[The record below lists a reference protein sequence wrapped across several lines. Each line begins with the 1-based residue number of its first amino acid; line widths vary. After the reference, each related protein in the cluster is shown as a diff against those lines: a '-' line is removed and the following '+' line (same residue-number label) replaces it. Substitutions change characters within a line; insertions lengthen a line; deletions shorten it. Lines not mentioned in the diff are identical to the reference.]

1 MATTLVPGDLVI
13 HPHDTHALATVIQVM
28 GDFVAIKDDFGV
40 VVTDAGESLWSSRRL
55 LALTTNRRV
64 RVGVAF

>member
-13 HPHDTHALATVIQVM
+13 HPHDTHALATVIQVR
-28 GDFVAIKDDFGV
+28 GALVAIKDDVGV

-64 RVGVAF
+64 RVGIAF

>member
-1 MATTLVPGDLVI
+1 MVTTLVPGDLVI
-13 HPHDTHALATVIQVM
+13 HPHDTHALATVIQVR
-28 GDFVAIKDDFGV
+28 GDFMAIKDDVGV
-40 VVTDAGESLWSSRRL
+40 VVTEAGESLWSSRGL

>member
-28 GDFVAIKDDFGV
+28 GDFVATKDEFGV
-40 VVTDAGESLWSSRRL
+40 VVTDAGESFRSSRRL

>member
-13 HPHDTHALATVIQVM
+13 HPHDIHALATVIQVV
-28 GDFVAIKDDFGV
+28 GALVAIKDDFGV
-40 VVTDAGESLWSSRRL
+40 VVTDAGESCWSSRRL

>member
-13 HPHDTHALATVIQVM
+13 HPHDTHPLATVVQVR
-28 GDFVAIKDDFGV
+28 GDFMAIKDDVGV
-40 VVTDAGESLWSSRRL
+40 VVTEAGESLWSSRGL

-64 RVGVAF
+64 RVAVAF